1 MEKMKKIKGIIGVIA
16 FLLIGAILF
25 QLVSVVLLPDWF
37 HSYSSDAN
45 QVKSL
50 YEEPKNSLDA
60 LFIGDS
66 SVYMGVSPLEIWK
79 DTGYA
84 TYCLSTP
91 GQRTW
96 ISYYILKEA
105 LQYQHPKFVI
115 LDMNET
121 FNAVKADELATR
133 KVFDNMKWGK
143 TKWEALNDPTFQLSN
158 YDKLTYLFPVL
169 RYHSRWGQIQSN
181 DFRRMRD
188 DYYSTFKGY
197 VISKQIKKN
206 SKKSELLEQ
215 SEKDTN
221 SQIQE
226 DSLVYLKKIQD
237 LCQENNTQLILTAVP
252 SLYTL
257 SENRSHEIQE
267 YANQNGLIYFN
278 LEDHANIDWDEDSI
292 DGGYHLNTAGA
303 SKVTKCI
310 TECLEKTGQIQSH
323 QQDSSYQKWNED
335 LEIYE
340 ETLQKIK
347 KTEVKET

>member
-66 SVYMGVSPLEIWK
+66 SVYMGVSPMEIWK
-79 DTGYA
+79 DAGYA

-105 LQYQHPKFVI
+105 LQYQHPKMVI

-237 LCQENNTQLILTAVP
+237 LCQENNTQLILTAIP

-257 SENRSHEIQE
+257 SENRSHKIQE
-267 YANQNGLIYFN
+267 YANQNGLTYFN
-278 LEDHANIDWDEDSI
+278 LEDHANINWDEDSL

-303 SKVTKCI
+303 NKVTKCL
-310 TECLEKTGQIQSH
+310 TEYLEQTGEIQSH
-323 QQDSSYQKWNED
+323 QQDTNYQKWNED
-335 LEIYE
+335 FEIYK

-347 KTEVKET
+347 ETEVKET